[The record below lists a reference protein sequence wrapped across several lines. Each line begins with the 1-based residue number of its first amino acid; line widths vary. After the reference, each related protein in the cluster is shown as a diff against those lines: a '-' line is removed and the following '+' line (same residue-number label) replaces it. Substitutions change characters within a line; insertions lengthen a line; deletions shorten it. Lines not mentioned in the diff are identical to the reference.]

1 MIPSV
6 EEENT
11 FLTSNNHTEK
21 CKLDGLLHSPVSLKV
36 EHNKN

>member
-11 FLTSNNHTEK
+11 FLTSNNHSEK
-21 CKLDGLLHSPVSLKV
+21 CKLGGLLHSLSYLS
-36 EHNKN
+36 EG